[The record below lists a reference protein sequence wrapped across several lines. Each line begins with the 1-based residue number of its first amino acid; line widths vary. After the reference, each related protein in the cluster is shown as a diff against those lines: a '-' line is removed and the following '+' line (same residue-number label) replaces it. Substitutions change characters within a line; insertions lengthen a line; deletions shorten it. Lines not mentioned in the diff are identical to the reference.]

1 MIGDLYPQAE
11 TEIDSSSQGGV
22 ERAVE
27 VGVPVSPFASAE
39 GVAISLTS
47 CGGTS
52 GPSADLV
59 LGRTLGPPF
68 GMAADRGPASGR
80 GALAVLCLCA
90 FTHSYL
96 LFSVFPYGAYYALH
110 LLDDD
115 AAGEEGSWSG
125 RVTVDTVGVYA
136 GE

>member
-1 MIGDLYPQAE
+1 MA
-11 TEIDSSSQGGV
+11 
-22 ERAVE
+22 
-27 VGVPVSPFASAE
+27 FA
-39 GVAISLTS
+39 G
-47 CGGTS
+47 
-52 GPSADLV
+52 
-59 LGRTLGPPF
+59 
-68 GMAADRGPASGR
+68 GPASSGR

-110 LLDDD
+110 LLDGDGGGD
-115 AAGEEGSWSG
+115 SSSG